1 MPINEPCRELLET
14 LDLPEVSDVEI
25 TGQEPV
31 LPTRFKLADTAAG
44 VLAAIGVAA
53 AEIWKLR
60 SGDGQQ
66 HISVDLE
73 HAAAALN
80 SFRYHRIVDG
90 ADPLAGFSAR
100 HQSGAS
106 AIYPTRD
113 GRYFHTHGSFDP
125 DGMCAAIGV
134 VDPTPE
140 NMAQAVSKW
149 DAHELESY
157 LADLGRCGAM
167 IRTAEEWAAHPHGQ
181 ALASKPVVEILRIG
195 DSDPEPFHYGD
206 RPLSGIRVLDLTR
219 VLAGPTCARTLAEHG
234 ADVLRIGAAQ
244 LPTHEFFDMDTGH
257 GKRWANLDLKQKD
270 ERARLES
277 LVRGADVFSEGF
289 RPGAVAR
296 LGFAPEALH
305 TLRPGS
311 ISVSINC
318 YGHAGPFAHRPG
330 WEQLGQSVSGMAHEE
345 GGADAPRLVPAAACD
360 YTTGYLAALG
370 VLVALL
376 QRARNGGSYQV
387 LVSLARTGMWY
398 MAQPRVPSDT
408 LLPQATPSR
417 EAVSRF
423 SIRTDTDYGCMYHLA
438 PVVQMSQTPT
448 GWTLPSPLNG
458 SSSAHWLD

>member
-1 MPINEPCRELLET
+1 
-14 LDLPEVSDVEI
+14 
-25 TGQEPV
+25 
-31 LPTRFKLADTAAG
+31 
-44 VLAAIGVAA
+44 
-53 AEIWKLR
+53 
-60 SGDGQQ
+60 
-66 HISVDLE
+66 
-73 HAAAALN
+73 
-80 SFRYHRIVDG
+80 
-90 ADPLAGFSAR
+90 
-100 HQSGAS
+100 
-106 AIYPTRD
+106 
-113 GRYFHTHGSFDP
+113 
-125 DGMCAAIGV
+125 
-134 VDPTPE
+134 
-140 NMAQAVSKW
+140 
-149 DAHELESY
+149 
-157 LADLGRCGAM
+157 
-167 IRTAEEWAAHPHGQ
+167 
-181 ALASKPVVEILRIG
+181 VVEILRLG
-195 DSDPEPFHYGD
+195 DSDPEPFPAGD

-305 TLRPGS
+305 TLRPGI

-376 QRARNGGSYQV
+376 RRARNGGSYQV
-387 LVSLARTGMWY
+387 RVSLARTGMWY
-398 MAQPRVPSDT
+398 MAQPRVPSDAV
-408 LLPQATPSR
+408 LPQATASR

-438 PVVQMSQTPT
+438 PVVQMSRTPT
-448 GWTLPSPLNG
+448 SWTLPSPLNG